1 MKNKI
6 LTFLILS
13 LTCITSGAF
22 ADATQCK
29 DLLVSELTNLL
40 TRSTI
45 DTKSNTLASDVQKIL
60 KPKFEDI
67 LLNNAT
73 CKNVHNDLLSLDG
86 TVFSVP
92 FSGHTFDIEFDFD
105 NTLVGNIPQIEKPDE
120 LESVMPWYGILVVK
134 KGSLDKY
141 ANSDVPIISS
151 EYMKSHKDDFYPA
164 NSDRFMGL
172 RRGCTHGNH
181 MAADND
187 VVNRAAHLT
196 LNEDDS
202 FFTGN
207 DYYVYDGEDVYWGWA
222 SIAGEVA
229 LALATFGISAEAS
242 AAKASIK
249 TASGVVQA
257 SSAALKGAKAVDL
270 VSDTEK
276 LKKAAKAAKA
286 AKKGTK
292 AAEKA
297 SRADA
302 ITALSE
308 VGIQVP
314 KGTKAAEIV
323 KIGNSLEKAIP
334 NIKTFS
340 WKSTLTGLAKPWRAV
355 GNGVK
360 QLKPANLNKLLGK
373 GVTWGNRFKVLAP
386 TAAVAGVSFW
396 HELAKAWGYSTSSV
410 KVTDNVKFNG
420 FGLLS
425 ADDLEDRENE
435 VSHGAWLQFDE
446 IGQANDGD
454 AFNEALAFAELFQQD
469 MQKINTEDP
478 LCDVDIYVVQ
488 PGISNPE
495 KLKTREVYYIIQNPG
510 GSLRVSV
517 R

>member
-1 MKNKI
+1 MKNKM
-6 LTFLILS
+6 LTFLLLS
-13 LTCITSGAF
+13 LTCITSGAY
-22 ADATQCK
+22 ADASQCK
-29 DLLVSELTNLL
+29 DLLISELTKTL
-40 TRSTI
+40 TTSSI

-105 NTLVGNIPQIEKPDE
+105 NTLVGNIQQIEKPDE

-164 NSDRFMGL
+164 NSDKFMGL

-222 SIAGEVA
+222 SIAGEIA

-249 TASGVVQA
+249 TASGAVLA
-257 SSAALKGAKAVDL
+257 SSTALKGAKAVDL
-270 VSDTEK
+270 VSDTAK
-276 LKKAAKAAKA
+276 LAKAATAAKAV
-286 AKKGTK
+286 KKGD
-292 AAEKA
+292 KA
-297 SRADA
+297 SRVAAISALKDA
-302 ITALSE
+302 GITLKN
-308 VGIQVP
+308 GG
-314 KGTKAAEIV
+314 KGVKYTEFA

-340 WKSTLTGLAKPWRAV
+340 WKSTLTGLAKPWHAV

-396 HELAKAWGYSTSSV
+396 QELGKAWGYSTSSL
-410 KVTDNVKFNG
+410 KVTDDIKFNG

-435 VSHGAWLQFDE
+435 VSHGAWLKFDE
-446 IGQANDGD
+446 IGQANKDD

-510 GSLRVSV
+510 GSLRVSI

>member
-67 LLNNAT
+67 ILNNTT

-105 NTLVGNIPQIEKPDE
+105 NTLVGNTPQIEKPDE

-196 LNEDDS
+196 LNEKDS

-207 DYYVYDGEDVYWGWA
+207 DFYVYDGEDVYWGWA

-229 LALATFGISAEAS
+229 LAVITLGISTAATAS
-242 AAKASIK
+242 AASVQ
-249 TASGVVQA
+249 TAVGGVNAV
-257 SSAALKGAKAVDL
+257 KGTKAVA
-270 VSDTEK
+270 DTAK
-276 LKKAAKAAKA
+276 LAKAAKA
-286 AKKGTK
+286 AQAVKKGD
-292 AAEKA
+292 KA
-297 SRADA
+297 SRAAAISALKDA
-302 ITALSE
+302 GITLKN
-308 VGIQVP
+308 GG
-314 KGTKAAEIV
+314 KGVKYTEFV
-323 KIGNSLEKAIP
+323 KIGNNLDNAISAG
-334 NIKTFS
+334 NKIKNFS
-340 WKSTLTGLAKPWRAV
+340 WKSTLTGLAAPWKDGGAAYKAMKPS
-355 GNGVK
+355 NM
-360 QLKPANLNKLLGK
+360 NKLVGK
-373 GVTWGNRFKVLAP
+373 GATWGNRFKALAP
-386 TAAVAGVSFW
+386 TAAITGISFW
-396 HELAKAWGYSTSSV
+396 RELAKAWGYSTSSV
-410 KVTDNVKFNG
+410 KVTDNIKFNG

-425 ADDLEDRENE
+425 ADDLEGRENE
-435 VSHGAWLQFDE
+435 VSHGAWLKFDE
-446 IGQANDGD
+446 IGQVNEND